1 MKEIDAIER
10 EEAALKARRERVG
23 LEAEL
28 AGVEAEEKALREVRV
43 KEKEITHL
51 PRVREHTSPDVSG
64 SERPMHLNTEA
75 PEIGLSGCRCSG
87 ENDQRDLS
95 NREVMQALISC
106 NLKSLMPKQDIVK
119 FDGDRTKY
127 FKFIRAFDEVF
138 SSQLTNDKERL
149 RYLDLY
155 TTGMPNDIVASC
167 IHLEASEGYKQA
179 RKLLEERYGNLEQI
193 ATAFVEKIIKWKDIR
208 ENNAEEYDEYSVALK
223 TCRNAISCVPYGIA
237 ELQNPKTMRLIIG
250 KFSLGVQARWWRVAD
265 KINEKKKRP
274 VSFDDLEVEVVQG
287 AEVVQEVEVIGS
299 EHSNRALVAQEEGTH
314 DKIAM
319 FRATLGST
327 ERQDVKV
334 NVETINGVG
343 KVACSLVSGLSV
355 LDYEGK
361 TCITLP
367 PVLSAPRIPID
378 ECDVVRSRDLERWPH
393 LREIYIPEVEAEVG
407 LLIGNNAPHL
417 LEPREVINSTRL
429 HEPHA
434 IRTLLGWV
442 VCGAKDKRR
451 QEHFNKIQ
459 VTSKCLELD
468 RILVESYNR
477 EYDDVAS
484 NRREMSAEDRK
495 WLEII
500 EKGVRKKGRTY
511 EVPLP
516 LRGNHGPLPETR
528 DIALRRMHI
537 LRKKL
542 VKDDKPDKVR
552 VVFDCASKV
561 EGISLNDLLLQG
573 PDMMN
578 SLLGVLV
585 KFRGGLFAYTGDINT
600 MFYQKLDYEGLCTLF
615 CEVEATVNSRPL
627 TVVTSDNRDPVPL
640 TPNKL
645 LNMADSPVGCDVAIG
660 GHSKQRWKQVQHM
673 AEQFWARW
681 KREYLLGLQK
691 RQKWL
696 KERRNVRVGD
706 VVLMVKENEARCYW
720 PLARVVQTKV
730 GKDGLVRTVTVRRE
744 GKEYDRPLSKLI
756 LILEEETDLMGV
768 TER

>member
-138 SSQLTNDKERL
+138 SSQLTNDKEML

-319 FRATLGST
+319 FRAVRGG
-327 ERQDVKV
+327 E
-334 NVETINGVG
+334 
-343 KVACSLVSGLSV
+343 VACSLVSGLSV

-378 ECDVVRSRDLERWPH
+378 ECDVVMSRDLERWPH

-451 QEHFNKIQ
+451 QEHVNKIQ
-459 VTSKCLELD
+459 VTSKRLELD

-600 MFYQKLDYEGLCTLF
+600 MFYQVREKFWVIKGHAAVRHVLSRCVRCRRAHGKAIEQLMADLPPDRVQSGKPPFYRTGVDLFGPFFKLDYEGLCTLF

-660 GHSKQRWKQVQHM
+660 GHSK
-673 AEQFWARW
+673 
-681 KREYLLGLQK
+681 
-691 RQKWL
+691 
-696 KERRNVRVGD
+696 
-706 VVLMVKENEARCYW
+706 
-720 PLARVVQTKV
+720 
-730 GKDGLVRTVTVRRE
+730 
-744 GKEYDRPLSKLI
+744 
-756 LILEEETDLMGV
+756 
-768 TER
+768 

>member
-1 MKEIDAIER
+1 
-10 EEAALKARRERVG
+10 
-23 LEAEL
+23 
-28 AGVEAEEKALREVRV
+28 
-43 KEKEITHL
+43 
-51 PRVREHTSPDVSG
+51 
-64 SERPMHLNTEA
+64 MHLNTEA

-87 ENDQRDLS
+87 ENEQRDLS
-95 NREVMQALISC
+95 NREIMQALISC
-106 NLKSLMPKQDIVK
+106 NLKSLIPKQDIVK

-127 FKFIRAFDEVF
+127 FKFIRSFDEVF

-193 ATAFVEKIIKWKDIR
+193 ATAFVEKIIKWKYIR

-237 ELQNPKTMRLIIG
+237 ELQNPKTMRLIIS
-250 KFSLGVQARWWRVAD
+250 KFSLGVQTRWWRVAD
-265 KINEKKKRP
+265 KINEKKKRT

-314 DKIAM
+314 NKIAM

-343 KVACSLVSGLSV
+343 EVACSLVSGLSV

-393 LREIYIPEVEAEVG
+393 LREIYIPEVEAE
-407 LLIGNNAPHL
+407 
-417 LEPREVINSTRL
+417 
-429 HEPHA
+429 
-434 IRTLLGWV
+434 
-442 VCGAKDKRR
+442 DKGR
-451 QEHFNKIQ
+451 QEHVNKIQ
-459 VTSKCLELD
+459 VTSKRLELD
-468 RILVESYNR
+468 RMLVESYNR

-528 DIALRRMHI
+528 DIALRRMHS

-542 VKDDKPDKVR
+542 VKDGNYAKQYSAFMREMQQKGYAERVTAASQGNVWYIHHSGVQHPDKPDKVR

-578 SLLGVLV
+578 SLLG
-585 KFRGGLFAYTGDINT
+585 K
-600 MFYQKLDYEGLCTLF
+600 
-615 CEVEATVNSRPL
+615 
-627 TVVTSDNRDPVPL
+627 
-640 TPNKL
+640 
-645 LNMADSPVGCDVAIG
+645 
-660 GHSKQRWKQVQHM
+660 
-673 AEQFWARW
+673 
-681 KREYLLGLQK
+681 
-691 RQKWL
+691 
-696 KERRNVRVGD
+696 
-706 VVLMVKENEARCYW
+706 
-720 PLARVVQTKV
+720 
-730 GKDGLVRTVTVRRE
+730 
-744 GKEYDRPLSKLI
+744 
-756 LILEEETDLMGV
+756 
-768 TER
+768 